1 MTATMSRHLIVHQ
14 YCFQSSNSLWAVLH
28 MPEEREQRIHFVRLS
43 PCSLFTQDIGVETA
57 GRWAVGVGVACSLVA
72 GERGEVPVFVFCVSV
87 RGAGFVFT
95 RVFPVAYDLVSRV
108 GRLCLISCHGPV
120 VSPQSCALAA
130 RLPTL
135 VPAPRP
141 RPPARPPC
149 RLRLGAWGWARP
161 RV

>member
-1 MTATMSRHLIVHQ
+1 MTATMCGHLIVHQ

-43 PCSLFTQDIGVETA
+43 PCSLRISGSRQWD
-57 GRWAVGVGVACSLVA
+57 VGWGWVSHAPWSPRGA
-72 GERGEVPVFVFCVSV
+72 GEVPVFVFCVSV

-141 RPPARPPC
+141 RPPPRPPC